1 MTACITATASK
12 TDSENAEVTCDRSS
26 EQVTKNDPKV
36 AQLPPEK
43 LAFLK
48 KIPKL
53 HLEQMGFGDLD
64 FEQAED
70 FLSESSISEGDF
82 QLLMQDDFFDL
93 VKEIENDILKEKK
106 QKSHS

>member
-1 MTACITATASK
+1 MTATASK
-12 TDSENAEVTCDRSS
+12 TDAERNLTENYDRSS
-26 EQVTKNDPKV
+26 AQVGKNTNV

-64 FEQAED
+64 FDQHED
-70 FLSESSISEGDF
+70 FLSESSISDSDF
-82 QLLMQDDFFDL
+82 ELLMHDNFFDL
-93 VKEIENDILKEKK
+93 MREIQKDIMSEKK
-106 QKSHS
+106 HRSNQKMSS